1 MYIYIMLHMYIY
13 VYIYILYIYIYMY
26 VYNVYIYIYMYIF
39 CYLKERKGSAKYSKI
54 MDNANH
60 SDHTISISLIAV
72 SNIGKHILIFMSSFA
87 Y

>member
-1 MYIYIMLHMYIY
+1 
-13 VYIYILYIYIYMY
+13 
-26 VYNVYIYIYMYIF
+26 MYIF

-54 MDNANH
+54 MHNANH
-60 SDHTISISLIAV
+60 SNHTISISLIAV